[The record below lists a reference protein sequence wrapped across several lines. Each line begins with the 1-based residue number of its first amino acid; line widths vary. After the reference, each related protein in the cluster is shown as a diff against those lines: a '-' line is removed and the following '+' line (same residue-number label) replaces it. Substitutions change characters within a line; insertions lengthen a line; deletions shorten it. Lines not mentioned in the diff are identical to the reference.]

1 MQIGCRFVLS
11 AGVPEGVGP
20 VDPTAGAARVTFAGG
35 TAIRVVLRKDEKATL
50 RQRVSNGVM
59 TGGVV
64 LLLGALVGAFVV
76 VPVLLIQAS
85 RRKEADE
92 AEALRRAEAKEEKK
106 PVFAESS
113 AGKPAA
119 KPEAAPAK
127 APEPARPPRNESQQ
141 ISVAPQAPPAP
152 PAPAPKDAQPVDAEG
167 FIRHWLVLAPIRSPQ
182 PPFSGAQ
189 EVHKSQIPNES
200 RIRPKEGDRQLFA
213 EKERL
218 WVKHAAPEY
227 FVDFQKIVGAGRSD
241 DAIAY
246 AVCYVHAPQA
256 LPGLKLQMG
265 SNDQAKVYLNG
276 AHLLV
281 VDKSRTLAKDQSTAN
296 DIQLQRGENL
306 LVFKVVNEKG
316 GWSGCVRFIDR
327 NNQPIKAITISLSP
341 Q

>member
-1 MQIGCRFVLS
+1 M
-11 AGVPEGVGP
+11 P
-20 VDPTAGAARVTFAGG
+20 
-35 TAIRVVLRKDEKATL
+35 RKDEKATL

-76 VPVLLIQAS
+76 VPVLLIQSS

-92 AEALRRAEAKEEKK
+92 TDALRRAEAKEEKK
-106 PVFAESS
+106 PAFAEPS
-113 AGKPAA
+113 AGRPAA
-119 KPEAAPAK
+119 IAK
-127 APEPARPPRNESQQ
+127 APELPKLPAPAPEPVKAPRAEPQQ
-141 ISVAPQAPPAP
+141 ISVAPPAPSAP
-152 PAPAPKDAQPVDAEG
+152 PAPAPKEAQPVDAEG

-182 PPFSGAQ
+182 LPFSGQQ
-189 EVHKSQIPNES
+189 EIHKSQIPNEG
-200 RIRPKEGDRQLFA
+200 RIRPREGDRQAFA
-213 EKERL
+213 EKERT
-218 WVKHAAPEY
+218 WVKHAAAEF

-256 LPGLKLQMG
+256 MTGLKLQMG

-281 VDKSRTLAKDQSTAN
+281 VDKSRTLAKDQSIAN

-316 GWSGCVRFIDR
+316 GWSGCIRFTDR
-327 NNQPIKAITISLSP
+327 TNQPVKNLQIALAP